1 MQKRDVFEE
10 LAQCVGC
17 HYISDL
23 RTPAYNRAAK
33 EAFRQHFLPENYA
46 LKDLSAL
53 YRYLYKTEITFESHT
68 EVRKAFGLKK
78 EINDNS
84 RGGKITHDRDFVQDQ
99 EKGEREEK

>member
-53 YRYLYKTEITFESHT
+53 YRYLYKTERTFESHT
-68 EVRKAFGLKK
+68 EARDAFGFQMENISKTGGEISLK
-78 EINDNS
+78 
-84 RGGKITHDRDFVQDQ
+84 RDFAQDR
-99 EKGEREEK
+99 EKGRRERE